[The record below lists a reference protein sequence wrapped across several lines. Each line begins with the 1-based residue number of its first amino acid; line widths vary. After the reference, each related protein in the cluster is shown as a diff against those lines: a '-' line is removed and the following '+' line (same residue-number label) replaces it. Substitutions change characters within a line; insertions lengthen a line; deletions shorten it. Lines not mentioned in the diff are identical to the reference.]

1 MKNESVSINRCG
13 TLMLNICFV
22 HNNYMNSET
31 QDKQELCYSQVLRT
45 IAFTSLN
52 SEFINLFK

>member
-1 MKNESVSINRCG
+1 MWYINVVQK
-13 TLMLNICFV
+13 LNKRFY
-22 HNNYMNSET
+22 NNYMNSET
-31 QDKQELCYSQVLRT
+31 HDKQELCYSQVLRT

>member
-1 MKNESVSINRCG
+1 MWFINVVQK
-13 TLMLNICFV
+13 LNIRFV

-31 QDKQELCYSQVLRT
+31 QDKQELRYSQVLRT

-52 SEFINLFK
+52 SEFIISM

>member
-1 MKNESVSINRCG
+1 MWYINVVRK
-13 TLMLNICFV
+13 LNIHFV